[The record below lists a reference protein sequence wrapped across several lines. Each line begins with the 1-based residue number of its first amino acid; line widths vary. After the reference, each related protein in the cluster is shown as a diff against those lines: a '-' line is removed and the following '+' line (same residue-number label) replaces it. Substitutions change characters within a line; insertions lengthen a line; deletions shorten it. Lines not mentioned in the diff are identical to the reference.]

1 MRAHETEAVDGYL
14 RKNETEAHAKMIL
27 IAVMASAIV
36 APKSS
41 GVVFELLASCRKRG
55 HANPKVTIRHGRFD

>member
-1 MRAHETEAVDGYL
+1 MATFGRMRPKL
-14 RKNETEAHAKMIL
+14 IAKMIL